1 MSPAVVPRVHAL
13 ECPNCGGGVELRG
26 FGNAVNAV
34 CVQCLS
40 VLDARTGG
48 VQVLQRFGEQERFQP
63 LIPLGT
69 RGQFEGTQ
77 WEAIGFQVREIRV
90 EGVAYRWSEYLL
102 YNPYRGYRYVTEYQ
116 GHWNF
121 IRAIRA
127 LPTVAR
133 KKVEF
138 AGKPYKHF
146 QNARAVTVYVMGEFP
161 WQVRVGEEVTVND
174 YVCPPFVLSSEE
186 TEDEIVWSGGEYVGG
201 ADIWRAFGLPGR
213 APSPH
218 GIYANQPSP
227 YAGKVRGMWSTFA
240 WLLMLFF
247 VVAIGIGLAGRG
259 RTVFAQQ
266 YTFATAPKAEPAFVT
281 PVFDLSEGTVEVRID
296 TDLNNDWAFFS
307 MALINDESGT
317 ALDFGREVSYYS
329 GRDSDGAWTEGS
341 RSERKLLPVVPAGRY
356 YLRIEPEMDDDGR
369 PHSLKYGVTVR
380 SGVMHGFW
388 LIPVL
393 FLLPLPAVWRSWRA
407 IQFESR
413 RWSESDYGSMFSSSS
428 GGDEE

>member
-1 MSPAVVPRVHAL
+1 MSGGRVSRVQAL
-13 ECPNCGGGVELRG
+13 QCPNCGGTVELRG

-40 VLDARTGG
+40 VIDTTTPGL
-48 VQVLQRFGEQERFQP
+48 QVVQRFAEQQRFQP

-69 RGQFEGTQ
+69 RGEFEGVQ
-77 WEAIGFQVREIRV
+77 WEAIGFQVRQIEV

-102 YNPYRGYRYVTEYQ
+102 YNPYRGYRYLTEYQ

-121 IRAIRA
+121 IRAVRA

-138 AGKPYKHF
+138 EGATYKHF
-146 QNARAVTVYVMGEFP
+146 QRARAATVYVMGEFP

-174 YVCPPFVLSSEE
+174 YVCPPRVLSSEE
-186 TEDEIVWSGGEYVGG
+186 TPNEVVWSAGEYVRGD
-201 ADIWRAFGLPGR
+201 AVWRAFGLPGR
-213 APSPH
+213 APNPQ

-227 YAGKVRGMWSTFA
+227 YAGKVRGIWNTFA
-240 WLLMLFF
+240 LLFLLFLL
-247 VVAIGIGLAGRG
+247 VAVGIGVAGRG
-259 RTVFAQQ
+259 RPVFAQQ
-266 YTFATAPKAEPAFVT
+266 YSYSALPGSEPAFVT
-281 PVFDLSEGTVEVRID
+281 PVFDLPEGAVEVNID
-296 TDLNNDWAFFS
+296 TNLNNDWAFFS
-307 MALINDESGT
+307 MALINEETGN
-317 ALDFGREVSYYS
+317 ALDFGREVSYFS
-329 GRDSDGAWTEGS
+329 GRDSDGDWTEGS

-369 PHSLKYGVTVR
+369 PHAVNYGVTVR

-393 FLLPLPAVWRSWRA
+393 ILLPLPAVWRSWRA
-407 IQFESR
+407 VQFESS
-413 RWSESDYGSMFSSSS
+413 RWAESDYGSFLSSSS
-428 GGDEE
+428 GDDD